1 MADPKQNNIIHIE
14 EKVELLSK
22 EVASLKDEV
31 ADLNKSIEGLLDA
44 WKASRGL
51 LLLIKWLAGVASGCA
66 VIWAA
71 LHGGPGQNG

>member
-14 EKVELLSK
+14 EKVELLSR

-31 ADLNKSIEGLLDA
+31 AKQNKAIEGLLDA

-51 LLLIKWLAGVASGCA
+51 LSIIKWLAGVASGCA